1 MNSQPI
7 HFKNQISSH
16 SITPFNT
23 QSEDRALQT
32 TEENKETA
40 QVELTPDSTKTNA
53 PSEETTSPPSSQQ
66 PKSKSWIGWLVLS
79 IILAAILAWI
89 IYNIVND
96 VSKDVETKKIYNIP
110 SFLGGTFIVVT
121 IGYLLGRITIKG
133 VSLGTAGVFIIA
145 ILFGVMCCF
154 IPSDTVIVG
163 VFHLQ
168 NDSNN
173 TVYYSSVLQNI
184 GLVFFISSVG
194 FIAGPKFFKDLT
206 KNFKT
211 YIVMGIVII
220 LTGMVL
226 ALCFAFIPGIG
237 SDFSAGVVSGAL
249 TSTPGYSA
257 ALEIS
262 TNAGFVTLGYAIS
275 YPFGVIGVVLFVQLI
290 PKIMKADME
299 YERNLILQNI
309 ETTNTNTNTNTKND
323 DNNTNNNDNNK
334 DELFTADG
342 FGLTPMALAIFFG
355 LLLGA
360 IKIPLSGNGYNG
372 ACFSL
377 GTTGGV
383 LIMCLIF
390 GHFGHMGKLS
400 LEIPQSSAKV
410 FRELGL
416 LLFLIGA
423 GISGGVQ
430 LVTQI
435 QENSSTAMKIL
446 WGFLSGIVITVLP
459 MIIGFIVAYKGMKL
473 PLFNCL
479 GGITGGMTSTPAL
492 GVIINTCKTEH
503 VAGAYASTYPISLI
517 LIVLCS
523 NLMVE
528 LL

>member
-1 MNSQPI
+1 MNSQTN
-7 HFKNQISSH
+7 HLKNKISSH
-16 SITPFNT
+16 SITPLNS

-32 TEENKETA
+32 IEENKETA
-40 QVELTPDSTKTNA
+40 QVELTPDNTKTHT
-53 PSEETTSPPSSQQ
+53 PSEETESAPSSPQ
-66 PKSKSWIGWLVLS
+66 PKSKSWIGWLILS
-79 IILAAILAWI
+79 IILAGILSWI

-96 VSKDVETKKIYNIP
+96 VSKDIEAKKIYNIP

-121 IGYLLGRITIKG
+121 IGYLFGRINIKG

-145 ILFGVMCCF
+145 ILFGVMCYF
-154 IPSDTVIVG
+154 IPIDTVIVG

-168 NDSNN
+168 HDSSN

-220 LTGMVL
+220 LTGMAL

-237 SDFSAGVVSGAL
+237 ADFSAGVVSGAL

-262 TNAGFVTLGYAIS
+262 KDAGFVTLGYAIA

-290 PKIMKADME
+290 PKILKVDME
-299 YERNLILQNI
+299 YERNLILKDI
-309 ETTNTNTNTNTKND
+309 ETTNS
-323 DNNTNNNDNNK
+323 NDNNNNNNNNNIQT
-334 DELFTADG
+334 EVFLADNY
-342 FGLTPMALAIFFG
+342 GLTPMALAIFFG

-360 IKIPLSGNGYNG
+360 IKVPLSGNGYNG

-390 GHFGHMGKLS
+390 GHYGHMGKLS
-400 LEIPQSSAKV
+400 LEIPQTSAKV

-435 QENSSTAMKIL
+435 KENNSTAMKIL
-446 WGFLSGIVITVLP
+446 WGFLSGIVFTITP

-473 PLFNCL
+473 PLLNCL

-492 GVIINTCKTEH
+492 GVIINTCKTEN

>member
-1 MNSQPI
+1 
-7 HFKNQISSH
+7 
-16 SITPFNT
+16 
-23 QSEDRALQT
+23 
-32 TEENKETA
+32 
-40 QVELTPDSTKTNA
+40 
-53 PSEETTSPPSSQQ
+53 
-66 PKSKSWIGWLVLS
+66 
-79 IILAAILAWI
+79 
-89 IYNIVND
+89 
-96 VSKDVETKKIYNIP
+96 
-110 SFLGGTFIVVT
+110 
-121 IGYLLGRITIKG
+121 
-133 VSLGTAGVFIIA
+133 
-145 ILFGVMCCF
+145 
-154 IPSDTVIVG
+154 
-163 VFHLQ
+163 
-168 NDSNN
+168 
-173 TVYYSSVLQNI
+173 
-184 GLVFFISSVG
+184 
-194 FIAGPKFFKDLT
+194 
-206 KNFKT
+206 
-211 YIVMGIVII
+211 
-220 LTGMVL
+220 MVL

-290 PKIMKADME
+290 PKIMKVDME

-309 ETTNTNTNTNTKND
+309 ETTNTNTKND
-323 DNNTNNNDNNK
+323 DNTNNNK
-334 DELFTADG
+334 EELFTADS

-423 GISGGVQ
+423 GVSGGVQ

-435 QENSSTAMKIL
+435 KDNNSTAMKIL
-446 WGFLSGIVITVLP
+446 WGFLSGIVITITP

>member
-1 MNSQPI
+1 MNPQPQPLPLQN
-7 HFKNQISSH
+7 KPSSH
-16 SITPFNT
+16 S
-23 QSEDRALQT
+23 LH
-32 TEENKETA
+32 TESDN
-40 QVELTPDSTKTNA
+40 LILKTNSA
-53 PSEETTSPPSSQQ
+53 NPETPIIANTPQTKPSDSPETKLNPSPPQPQ
-66 PKSKSWIGWLVLS
+66 PKSNSWIGWLILS
-79 IILAAILAWI
+79 IILAGILAWI
-89 IYNIVND
+89 IYNIVTDISNN
-96 VSKDVETKKIYNIP
+96 VEVKKIYNIP
-110 SFLGGTFIVVT
+110 SFLCGTFIVVT
-121 IGYLLGRITIKG
+121 IGYLFGRITIKG

-145 ILFGVMCCF
+145 ILFGVMCYF
-154 IPSDTVIVG
+154 IPDDVAIVG

-173 TVYYSSVLQNI
+173 TMYYSSVLQNI
-184 GLVFFISSVG
+184 GLVLFISSVG

-220 LTGMVL
+220 LTGMLIGV
-226 ALCFAFIPGIG
+226 CFIFIPGIG
-237 SDFSAGVVSGAL
+237 SEFSAGVVAGAL
-249 TSTPGYSA
+249 SSTPGYSA
-257 ALEIS
+257 ALEVS
-262 TNAGFVTLGYAIS
+262 KDTGFVTLGYAIT

-290 PKIMKADME
+290 PKILKADME
-299 YERNLILQNI
+299 YERNLILQN
-309 ETTNTNTNTNTKND
+309 TNTETNHANTT
-323 DNNTNNNDNNK
+323 TNNNAK
-334 DELFTADG
+334 TELFIADNY
-342 FGLTPMALAIFFG
+342 GLTPIALAIFFG

-383 LIMCLIF
+383 LIICLIF

-400 LEIPQSSAKV
+400 LEIPQTSAKV

-435 QENSSTAMKIL
+435 NENNSTAMKIL
-446 WGFLSGIVITVLP
+446 WGFLCGIVITITP
-459 MIIGFIVAYKGMKL
+459 MIVGFIVAYKAMKL

-479 GGITGGMTSTPAL
+479 GGLTGGMTSTPAL

-528 LL
+528 LF

>member
-1 MNSQPI
+1 
-7 HFKNQISSH
+7 
-16 SITPFNT
+16 
-23 QSEDRALQT
+23 
-32 TEENKETA
+32 
-40 QVELTPDSTKTNA
+40 
-53 PSEETTSPPSSQQ
+53 
-66 PKSKSWIGWLVLS
+66 
-79 IILAAILAWI
+79 
-89 IYNIVND
+89 
-96 VSKDVETKKIYNIP
+96 
-110 SFLGGTFIVVT
+110 
-121 IGYLLGRITIKG
+121 
-133 VSLGTAGVFIIA
+133 
-145 ILFGVMCCF
+145 
-154 IPSDTVIVG
+154 
-163 VFHLQ
+163 
-168 NDSNN
+168 
-173 TVYYSSVLQNI
+173 
-184 GLVFFISSVG
+184 
-194 FIAGPKFFKDLT
+194 
-206 KNFKT
+206 
-211 YIVMGIVII
+211 
-220 LTGMVL
+220 
-226 ALCFAFIPGIG
+226 
-237 SDFSAGVVSGAL
+237 
-249 TSTPGYSA
+249 
-257 ALEIS
+257 
-262 TNAGFVTLGYAIS
+262 
-275 YPFGVIGVVLFVQLI
+275 
-290 PKIMKADME
+290 
-299 YERNLILQNI
+299 
-309 ETTNTNTNTNTKND
+309 
-323 DNNTNNNDNNK
+323 
-334 DELFTADG
+334 
-342 FGLTPMALAIFFG
+342 MALAIFFG

-435 QENSSTAMKIL
+435 KENNSTAMKIL
-446 WGFLSGIVITVLP
+446 WGFLSGIVITIAP

>member
-1 MNSQPI
+1 MNPQTLPL
-7 HFKNQISSH
+7 KNKTSSH
-16 SITPFNT
+16 SLHTE
-23 QSEDRALQT
+23 SEERIL
-32 TEENKETA
+32 
-40 QVELTPDSTKTNA
+40 KTNSA
-53 PSEETTSPPSSQQ
+53 NPETPIIVDTPQTKPSDSPETKLNPSPSPSQ
-66 PKSKSWIGWLVLS
+66 PKTKSNSWIGWLILS
-79 IILAAILAWI
+79 IIIAGILAWI

-96 VSKDVETKKIYNIP
+96 VSNNVEVKKIYNIP

-121 IGYLLGRITIKG
+121 IGYLFGRITIKG
-133 VSLGTAGVFIIA
+133 VSLGTAGVFIVA
-145 ILFGVMCCF
+145 ILFGVLCYF
-154 IPSDTVIVG
+154 IPADVAVVG

-173 TVYYSSVLQNI
+173 TTYYSSVLQNI
-184 GLVFFISSVG
+184 GLVLFISSVG
-194 FIAGPKFFKDLT
+194 FIAGPKFFKDLI

-211 YIVMGIVII
+211 YIVMGVVVV
-220 LTGMVL
+220 LTGMIIGV
-226 ALCFAFIPGIG
+226 CFIFIPGIG
-237 SDFSAGVVSGAL
+237 SEFSAGVVAGAL
-249 TSTPGYSA
+249 SSTPGYSA
-257 ALEIS
+257 ALEVS
-262 TNAGFVTLGYAIS
+262 QNTGFVTLGYAIT

-290 PKIMKADME
+290 PKILKADME
-299 YERNLILQNI
+299 YERNLILQNT
-309 ETTNTNTNTNTKND
+309 ETNDTNHAND
-323 DNNTNNNDNNK
+323 TNNSK
-334 DELFTADG
+334 TELFIADNY
-342 FGLTPMALAIFFG
+342 GLTPIALAIFFG

-390 GHFGHMGKLS
+390 GHYGHMGKLS
-400 LEIPQSSAKV
+400 LEIPQTSAKV

-435 QENSSTAMKIL
+435 NENNSTAMKIL
-446 WGFLSGIVITVLP
+446 WGFLCGIVITITP
-459 MIIGFIVAYKGMKL
+459 MIVGFIVAYKAMKL

-528 LL
+528 LF

>member
-1 MNSQPI
+1 MNSQPT
-7 HFKNQISSH
+7 HLKNKISIQSLN
-16 SITPFNT
+16 SE
-23 QSEDRALQT
+23 SEDQVLQLN
-32 TEENKETA
+32 EDNKETMQA
-40 QVELTPDSTKTNA
+40 EITPDSKTTNPPEEAQTK
-53 PSEETTSPPSSQQ
+53 PPQQ
-66 PKSKSWIGWLVLS
+66 TKSKSWIGWLVLS
-79 IILAAILAWI
+79 IILAGLLSWI

-96 VSKDVETKKIYNIP
+96 ASKDIEAKKVYNIP
-110 SFLGGTFIVVT
+110 SFLGGTFVVVT
-121 IGYLLGRITIKG
+121 IGYLFGKISIKG
-133 VSLGTAGVFIIA
+133 VSLGTAGVFIVA
-145 ILFGVMCCF
+145 ILFGVVCYF
-154 IPSDTVIVG
+154 IPQDVAIIG

-168 NDSNN
+168 HDSSN
-173 TVYYSSVLQNI
+173 TVYYSTVLQNI

-194 FIAGPKFFKDLT
+194 FIAGPKFFKDLA

-211 YIVMGIVII
+211 YIVMGIVIV
-220 LTGMVL
+220 LTGSAL
-226 ALCFAFIPGIG
+226 AVCFAFIPGIG
-237 SDFSAGVVSGAL
+237 SDFSAGVLSGAL

-257 ALEIS
+257 ALEVS
-262 TNAGFVTLGYAIS
+262 KDSGFVTLGYAIA

-290 PKIMKADME
+290 PKILKVDME
-299 YERNLILQNI
+299 HERNLVLQSV
-309 ETTNTNTNTNTKND
+309 ETTKS
-323 DNNTNNNDNNK
+323 NNTNKDNNDS
-334 DELFTADG
+334 DTQIELFTADNY
-342 FGLTPMALAIFFG
+342 GLTPIALAIFFG

-360 IKIPLSGNGYNG
+360 IKVPLSGNGYYG

-390 GHFGHMGKLS
+390 GHYGHMGKLS
-400 LEIPQSSAKV
+400 LEIPQPSAKV

-423 GISGGVQ
+423 GISGGVE

-435 QENSSTAMKIL
+435 KENNSTAMKIL
-446 WGFLSGIVITVLP
+446 WGFLSGIVFTIAP

>member
-1 MNSQPI
+1 MSKMNSQQI
-7 HFKNQISSH
+7 HLKNQISSH
-16 SITPFNT
+16 SITPFKT
-23 QSEDRALQT
+23 ESEERALQT
-32 TEENKETA
+32 NEENKETA
-40 QVELTPDSTKTNA
+40 QVEVTPNSTNTNN
-53 PSEETTSPPSSQQ
+53 PSEQVISSPSSQ

-79 IILAAILAWI
+79 IILAAILGWI

-96 VSKDVETKKIYNIP
+96 VSKDVEAKKIYNIP

-194 FIAGPKFFKDLT
+194 FIAGPKFFKDLS

-309 ETTNTNTNTNTKND
+309 ETTNTNTKND
-323 DNNTNNNDNNK
+323 DNTNNNK
-334 DELFTADG
+334 EELFTADS

-435 QENSSTAMKIL
+435 KDNNSTAMKIL
-446 WGFLSGIVITVLP
+446 WGFLSGIVITITP

>member
-1 MNSQPI
+1 MSKMNPQTLSI
-7 HFKNQISSH
+7 KNRVSSH
-16 SITPFNT
+16 SLK
-23 QSEDRALQT
+23 SESEELVLQT
-32 TEENKETA
+32 NEANRETA
-40 QVELTPDSTKTNA
+40 QVANTPEIKPNDSPKIQDN
-53 PSEETTSPPSSQQ
+53 TSSSQS
-66 PKSKSWIGWLVLS
+66 KSKSWIGWLILS
-79 IILAAILAWI
+79 IILSGILSWI
-89 IYNIVND
+89 LYNIIND
-96 VSKDVETKKIYNIP
+96 VSKNVEVKKIYNIP
-110 SFLGGTFIVVT
+110 SFLGGTFIVVI

-145 ILFGVMCCF
+145 ILFGVVCYF
-154 IPSDTVIVG
+154 IPQDVVIVG
-163 VFHLQ
+163 AFHLQ

-173 TVYYSSVLQNI
+173 TQYYSSVLQNV

-220 LTGMVL
+220 LTGMLIGV
-226 ALCFAFIPGIG
+226 CFVFIPGIG
-237 SDFSAGVVSGAL
+237 SEFAAGVVAGAL
-249 TSTPGYSA
+249 SSTPGYSA
-257 ALEIS
+257 ALEVS
-262 TNAGFVTLGYAIS
+262 KDTGLVTLGYAIT

-290 PKIMKADME
+290 PKILKADME

-309 ETTNTNTNTNTKND
+309 ETTNKNNNN
-323 DNNTNNNDNNK
+323 DNNTNNNQIQLFIADNY
-334 DELFTADG
+334 
-342 FGLTPMALAIFFG
+342 GLTPMALAVFLG

-360 IKIPLSGNGYNG
+360 IKIPLSGNGYNE

-400 LEIPQSSAKV
+400 LEIPQTSAKV

-435 QENSSTAMKIL
+435 NENNSTAMKIL
-446 WGFLSGIVITVLP
+446 WGFLCGIVITIAP
-459 MIIGFIVAYKGMKL
+459 MIVGFIVAYKGMKL

-479 GGITGGMTSTPAL
+479 GGLTGGMTSTPAL

-528 LL
+528 LF